1 MLVRFEVDCVVK
13 EQQPAGVSYS
23 NNPVDDIIS
32 GMNRGLK
39 LSLGKVSKF
48 EPDQAGSSLHY
59 INHGEFDKTE
69 RLVELT
75 TKSAPRGVGMQFP
88 ENKWNQLFF
97 SRTDTLVIGWH
108 VRGQLQKIEKLS
120 FDQVTQRS
128 NRSTAD
134 TEKSLAKLHD
144 LLDRIRKLALSI
156 KERQNGIE
164 SPVYSIIFDQTG
176 SNQEITIYKCANHK
190 GALPDSCRQSILNTQ
205 LTYFS

>member
-13 EQQPAGVSYS
+13 EQQPAISS
-23 NNPVDDIIS
+23 AASSSDNPVDGIIS

-39 LSLGKVSKF
+39 VSLGKVNKF
-48 EPDQAGSSLHY
+48 EPDQPDSSLHY
-59 INHGEFDKTE
+59 IHHGEFDQTE

-75 TKSAPRGVGMQFP
+75 TKSAPKHVAMQFP

-108 VRGQLQKIEKLS
+108 ARGQLHTIEKLS

-128 NRSTAD
+128 NRSTAN

-144 LLDRIRKLALSI
+144 LLDRVRKLAMSME
-156 KERQNGIE
+156 ERQNGIQ
-164 SPVYSIIFDQTG
+164 SPVYSIVFDHTE
-176 SNQEITIYKCANHK
+176 SNQEIIIYKCTNHQ
-190 GALPDSCRQSILNTQ
+190 GALPETCRRSILNTQ
-205 LTYFS
+205 